1 MSNDNINEL
10 HILSTQNFFSEA
22 PFSRMMS
29 KLNIDELLKILPK
42 LIRESDEIKGAII
55 SALSGVVATHEDIV
69 QLNKAMDKRFEALIK
84 QMNERFESM
93 DKRFEAVDRRF
104 ESMDKR
110 FESMDKRFEALIKQM
125 NERFEAVDKRFESL
139 TKQMNERF
147 EAMDKRFESLT
158 KQMNERFEAA
168 DKRFEAIETHFHEI
182 KSTLKSLQKTLGK
195 PFEQFGRN
203 VVIKLLQ
210 SEGIEN
216 VRLEKKIL
224 QDPEKFVSPGITEVE
239 IDGFSIN
246 PPILVEITSI
256 LKTKEK
262 IETFLRKKTFVEKLY
277 DVKFKGYFLAAST
290 EFSAEEMG
298 ALIIKLKENNC
309 ELINL

>member
-1 MSNDNINEL
+1 
-10 HILSTQNFFSEA
+10 
-22 PFSRMMS
+22 MS

-93 DKRFEAVDRRF
+93 DKRFEAVDKRF

-110 FESMDKRFEALIKQM
+110 FESMDKRFESLTKQM
-125 NERFEAVDKRFESL
+125 NDRFEAVDKRFES
-139 TKQMNERF
+139 
-147 EAMDKRFESLT
+147 MDKRFESLT
-158 KQMNERFEAA
+158 KQMNERFEAT

-216 VRLEKKIL
+216 VTLEKKIL

-277 DVKFKGYFLAAST
+277 GVKFKGYFLAAST

>member
-1 MSNDNINEL
+1 MS
-10 HILSTQNFFSEA
+10 HI
-22 PFSRMMS
+22 
-29 KLNIDELLKILPK
+29 NIDELLKILPK
-42 LIRESDEIKGAII
+42 LIRESDEVKGAII

-93 DKRFEAVDRRF
+93 DKRFEYLIKQMNERF

-110 FESMDKRFEALIKQM
+110 FESMDKRFESMDKRFESMDKRFESMDKRFEYLIKQM
-125 NERFEAVDKRFESL
+125 NERFES
-139 TKQMNERF
+139 
-147 EAMDKRFESLT
+147 
-158 KQMNERFEAA
+158 A

-182 KSTLKSLQKTLGK
+182 KIMLKSLQKTLGK
-195 PFEQFGRN
+195 QFEQFGRN

-239 IDGFSIN
+239 IDGFSID
-246 PPILVEITSI
+246 PPVIVEIVSV
-256 LKTKEK
+256 LRTKEK
-262 IETFLRKKTFVEKLY
+262 IETFLRKKIFVEKLY
-277 DVKFKGYFLAAST
+277 DVKFKGYFVVATT

-298 ALIIKLKENNC
+298 ELIIKLRQNNC